1 MRLPFFAL
9 HCLHADNTSTYWQ
22 LLSDEE
28 KRRRDR
34 RIPRSALREY
44 KYSSF
49 RYLYSSGNDQALLNA
64 TGFDHAT
71 FQILLTKFKKSYDH
85 HMVSLSTGR
94 ICRKRLIV
102 MVYLWGNPAN

>member
-9 HCLHADNTSTYWQ
+9 YRLHAVDTSTYWQ

-94 ICRKRLIV
+94 ICKK
-102 MVYLWGNPAN
+102 N